1 MPTPFLKWAGG
12 KQQLLRQYAPYFPL
26 NCATYFE
33 PFLGGGAVF
42 FARAP
47 QRAVLADI
55 NPELVNVY
63 TCLRD
68 DPEAVIALLAT
79 HAAQHDRDHYYAMRA
94 LAPHTLSTAERAARL
109 IYLNRTC
116 FNGLYR
122 ENASG
127 AFNVPMGRYH
137 NPLICNVANLQA
149 VSAVLQQA
157 EIVQAPF
164 AQVTDRAQAGD
175 FVYFDPPYH
184 PLSATSNFTNYS
196 RFGFG
201 AAEQRQLRDTFAAL
215 AARGV
220 RAMLSNSD
228 CPFTRDLY
236 QDFPII
242 TITANRAI
250 NVRTERRGKIT
261 EILVL
266 NWADPLHDV

>member
-12 KQQLLRQYAPYFPL
+12 KHRLLAQYAPYFPTH
-26 NCATYFE
+26 CTTYFE

-68 DPEAVIALLAT
+68 DPEAVIALLTT
-79 HAAQHDRDHYYAMRA
+79 HAARHNHDHYYAMRA
-94 LAPHTLSTAERAARL
+94 LQPPQLAPAERAARL

-127 AFNVPMGRYH
+127 AFNVPMGRYLH
-137 NPLICNVANLQA
+137 PQICNAANLRA
-149 VSAVLQQA
+149 VSAVLQRA
-157 EIVQAPF
+157 EIVHAPF
-164 AQVTDRAQAGD
+164 AAVVERAQAGD

-184 PLSATSNFTNYS
+184 PLSATSSFTAYS
-196 RFGFG
+196 RFRFG
-201 AAEQRQLRDTFAAL
+201 ATQQQQLRDTFAAL

-220 RAMLSNSD
+220 SAMLSNSD
-228 CPFTRDLY
+228 CPFTRELY

-250 NVRTERRGKIT
+250 NMRPEKRGKIT

-266 NWADPLHDV
+266 NGPLGEHS